1 MFLNLKVD
9 LNGKFEQEG
18 EEKGNENIF
27 AVSIK
32 SWASG
37 FDCPP
42 LPSPFPLSQAE
53 DEKFLFPVIFLV
65 FSPGSGLFMA

>member
-9 LNGKFEQEG
+9 LNGNFEQEG

-37 FDCPP
+37 SGCSP
-42 LPSPFPLSQAE
+42 LPSSFPLSFLQGE
-53 DEKFLFPVIFLV
+53 GENFLFL
-65 FSPGSGLFMA
+65 